1 MQKLSEIRKNKNTII
16 ITTEESLEDIE
27 PFDWS
32 EDVING
38 DSKIEIKD
46 IDILE

>member
-1 MQKLSEIRKNKNTII
+1 LKKLHDIIKNKKTTI

-32 EDVING
+32 EEVING
-38 DSKIEIKD
+38 DRKVEIKD
-46 IDILE
+46 IDILD